1 MLKDSI
7 QKRPVKSVVPDK
19 NLNKDAILLIQ
30 TISTELA
37 ARTKH
42 YNKAGTLLTSLG
54 DILECLLD
62 EGSVTLE
69 YPENKQSTSATA

>member
-1 MLKDSI
+1 MLKESI

-19 NLNKDAILLIQ
+19 NLNKDAVLLIKAV
-30 TISTELA
+30 SNELA
-37 ARTKH
+37 AGTKH

-69 YPENKQSTSATA
+69 YPKCS